1 MPDTDPS
8 GWFDAAPEGQ
18 RPILAALRTMVLSV
32 EAAVVEEIKWGRPCY
47 STANGMFCYL
57 HRTKNHVTLGF
68 QRGASLKDPK
78 QLLEGEGKDMRHVK
92 FVALAEVKQPALRQL
107 IKQAAKLR

>member
-1 MPDTDPS
+1 MADTDPN

-18 RPILAALRTMVLSV
+18 RPTLHALRKLVLSV
-32 EAAVVEEIKWGRPCY
+32 GAGVVEQIKWGRPCY
-47 STANGMFCYL
+47 STANGMFCYI

-78 QLLEGEGKDMRHVK
+78 KLLEGEGKDMRHVK
-92 FVALAEVKQPALRQL
+92 IVAIADVKQPALLQL
-107 IKQAAKLR
+107 VKQAAKLA